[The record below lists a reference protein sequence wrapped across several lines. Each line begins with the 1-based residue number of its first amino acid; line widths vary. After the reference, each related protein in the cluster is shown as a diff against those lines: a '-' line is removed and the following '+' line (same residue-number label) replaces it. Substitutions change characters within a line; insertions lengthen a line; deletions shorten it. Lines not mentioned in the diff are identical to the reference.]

1 MDNTA
6 AIIAA
11 MASVPDVRI
20 NKDGSSVKMSDKSI
34 LHKSKPEL
42 APDDKLKNAL
52 SQNALVSD
60 DAALNDVNEAYRKM
74 LGLAP
79 AEEKKP
85 TQSKLMEVGHTRN
98 EEDYFKL
105 LVSKMK
111 KS

>member
-20 NKDGSSVKMSDKSI
+20 NKDGSSVKISDKSI

-42 APDDKLKNAL
+42 APDERLKTAL

-60 DAALNDVNEAYRKM
+60 DATLNNVNAEYRKM

-79 AEEKKP
+79 TEEKKP
-85 TQSKLMEVGHTRN
+85 TPTKLMEVGHTRN
-98 EEDYFKL
+98 EEAYFEL
-105 LVSKMK
+105 LVKKMK
-111 KS
+111 KN